1 MGDKNKECIQLT
13 KKKTGNMSDS
23 KRKVLFVVESLDE
36 GRVGRALSVI
46 VQYIDKSKF
55 DVTVCAINGGG
66 AYEAVIRENANY
78 KAVLTEPGGLK
89 RKMVYRTLPL
99 SLVYSFYIPHGND
112 VEVACSEGFVTKLL
126 SHASKG
132 NVKRYALTHTDFEKN
147 HWTKEIFNS
156 VKEETV
162 AYNKFDKV
170 IGATGIITKSFRNQF
185 PDVKVPVET
194 IYDPIDSLSV
204 RLKSL
209 NASSGDE
216 EPVKTRIVSQGRLES
231 RYEYS
236 RLIRIVERLI
246 KEGYDLGL
254 WIFGEGSEHGILDH
268 YIRKND
274 LQKRVKLFGAHPNPY
289 RYMVQGDIF
298 VCSVCGSGVI
308 KALILGLPIVAT
320 DTPELNEL
328 LKNGESA
335 LITPDTEE
343 DLYTGIKRMLD
354 EPELLEQYRQK
365 GEARGWDF
373 DIEALMVPVENLL
386 MN

>member
-1 MGDKNKECIQLT
+1 
-13 KKKTGNMSDS
+13 MSDS

-170 IGATGIITKSFRNQF
+170 IGATEIISKSFKTQF
-185 PDVKVPVET
+185 PGVKVPVET
-194 IYDPIDSLSV
+194 IYDPVDSLSV

-209 NASSGDE
+209 NASSNDE
-216 EPVKTRIVSQGRLES
+216 EPVKFRIVAQGRLES
-231 RYEYS
+231 RYEYG

-254 WIFGEGSEHGILDH
+254 WIFGGGSEHGILEH
-268 YIRKND
+268 YVKKNE
-274 LQKRVKLFGAHPNPY
+274 LQNRIKLFGAHPNPY
-289 RYMVQGDIF
+289 RYLVKGDLF
-298 VCSVCGSGVI
+298 VCSAYGSGVI

-320 DTPELNEL
+320 ESPELNEL
-328 LKNGESA
+328 LKNGDSA
-335 LITPDTEE
+335 LITKDSEE
-343 DLYTGIKRMLD
+343 DLYAGIKKVIDDPKLLD
-354 EPELLEQYRQK
+354 SLRQK

-373 DIEALMVPVENLL
+373 DIEALMVPVEGLL